1 MPHVLL
7 IEDDPALRLAF
18 RDFLI
23 RSGFEVTAVA
33 ADETVRDVD
42 IVVCDYRLPGGKRGT
57 ELVQSVRGR
66 AARPIPAIVVTG
78 DSGQQ
83 AASDAA
89 ALGNARLLLKP
100 VRMDVLVAEIRSLLN
115 AER

>member
-23 RSGFEVTAVA
+23 HSGFQVTAIT
-33 ADETVRDVD
+33 ADEAAPDGD
-42 IVVCDYRLPGGKRGT
+42 IVVCDYRLPGGKKGT
-57 ELVQSVRGR
+57 EVIEMIR
-66 AARPIPAIVVTG
+66 ARLAQPIPAIVVTG
-78 DSGQQ
+78 DLGAQ
-83 AASDAA
+83 AARDAA
-89 ALGNARLLLKP
+89 ALGNAKLLLKP
-100 VRMDVLVAEIRSLLN
+100 VAMDVLVAEIRSLLN

>member
-23 RSGFEVTAVA
+23 HSGFQVTASA
-33 ADETVRDVD
+33 ADEVVPDVD

-57 ELVQSVRGR
+57 ELIESVRAR

-78 DSGQQ
+78 DIGPQ
-83 AASDAA
+83 AARDTA
-89 ALGNARLLLKP
+89 ALGNTKLLLKP

-115 AER
+115 AGQ